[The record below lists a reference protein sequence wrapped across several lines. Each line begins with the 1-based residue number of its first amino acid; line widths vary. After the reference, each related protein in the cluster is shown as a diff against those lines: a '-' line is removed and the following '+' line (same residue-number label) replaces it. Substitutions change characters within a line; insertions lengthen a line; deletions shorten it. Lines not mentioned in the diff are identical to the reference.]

1 MAKFLE
7 TQAISNELMKLIK
20 DAKDKI
26 ILVSP
31 YLKVNSQIQERLRT
45 KSKVGTL
52 SEIVIVYGKSELK
65 KSELEWIKD
74 IEDLKVYEKNN
85 LHAKCYINEEKAII
99 CSMNLY
105 DYSQQNNIEMGIL
118 ITKKEDEEAYNSLI
132 DEINNIKVNGIRKK
146 FDALNL
152 PEPLATV
159 LKEKN
164 VIESKVDLR
173 EVPVKPMELTI
184 QQKLEFQILKQWR
197 LHKSRTEKTSAFLL
211 LTDDE
216 IMSIVTT
223 QNLDKYSIYNILPKK
238 NAIKYGEEILNKIK
252 YTSDYRIAKVVSV
265 WYQDNSSSYDRV
277 KLKFLDNDKEDEKWF
292 DTTYELPYKNKIVA
306 VKLNKTWFND
316 YLYLDN

>member
-74 IEDLKVYEKNN
+74 IEDLKVIEKNN
-85 LHAKCYINEEKAII
+85 LHAKCYINEDKAII

-152 PEPLATV
+152 PEPITTV
-159 LKEKN
+159 LTEKTTIDN
-164 VIESKVDLR
+164 KFESK
-173 EVPVKPMELTI
+173 EVPVKPIELTI

-197 LHKSRTEKTSAFLL
+197 LNKSRTEKTSAFLL
-211 LTDDE
+211 LTDAE

-223 QNLDKYSIYNILPKK
+223 QNLDKNSIYNILPKK
-238 NAIKYGEEILNKIK
+238 NAIKYGEEILNIIK

-277 KLKFLDNDKEDEKWF
+277 KLKFLDNDNEEEKWF
-292 DTTYELPYKNKIVA
+292 DTTYELPNKNKIVA